1 MGRFKKCNEQDWE
14 VLVHVTTLRAGYEG
28 TRYNYHAI
36 DNKGSWTHIRLNI
49 YPDGGIARL
58 RLYGEARP
66 NWKDVS
72 PHKVRTRSKSAVLY
86 CLQQF
91 IVQNV
96 CIIMS
101 AFLALLRC

>member
-1 MGRFKKCNEQDWE
+1 
-14 VLVHVTTLRAGYEG
+14 VLVPMTTLHAGYED

-36 DNKGSWTHIRLNI
+36 DNKESWTHIRLNI

-72 PHKVRTRSKSAVLY
+72 PDKVRTHSKSAVLY
-86 CLQQF
+86 CL
-91 IVQNV
+91 
-96 CIIMS
+96 
-101 AFLALLRC
+101 

>member
-1 MGRFKKCNEQDWE
+1 MPISHFHYHPEAWKNFETVYEQDWE
-14 VLVHVTTLRAGYEG
+14 VLVPMTTLHAGYED

-36 DNKGSWTHIRLNI
+36 DNKESWTHIRLNI

-72 PHKVRTRSKSAVLY
+72 PDKVRTHSKSAVLY
-86 CLQQF
+86 CL
-91 IVQNV
+91 
-96 CIIMS
+96 
-101 AFLALLRC
+101 